1 MTRDAT
7 AIANAAADS
16 KANRRRRLAMVRR
29 RVAEVS
35 HASNSAHFGSSL
47 SCVEILDSIFKISG
61 VSEPAAPDRVRP
73 RIVMS
78 KGHAAMVYYAT
89 LEAYGLI
96 PGDALD
102 RYLRDGS
109 ALWGHVTKT
118 DAVPAIDVSTGSL
131 GHGLS
136 LSTGFALGHR
146 LERRDAAVYCV
157 LSDGECDEGATWE
170 AAHFAGHH
178 RFARLTAV
186 IDYNKIQSLDRVENV
201 LLLEPFADKWRS
213 FGWSVGE
220 VDGHDPWAI
229 DAAIAGPRDDGPLAV
244 IAHTVKGKGVPRI
257 EDTVASHYHPA
268 TAEDSSTF
276 DA

>member
-1 MTRDAT
+1 MTGDAT
-7 AIANAAADS
+7 VTADAPADA
-16 KANRRRRLAMVRR
+16 KGDRRRRLASVRR
-29 RVAEVS
+29 RIAEIS

-47 SCVEILDSIFKISG
+47 SCVEILDSIFQVSG
-61 VSEPAAPDRVRP
+61 VSVRIASDHDKP
-73 RIVMS
+73 RIIMS

-96 PGDALD
+96 PGRALD
-102 RYLRDGS
+102 RYLADGS
-109 ALWGHVTKT
+109 TLWGHVTKT

-136 LSTGFALGHR
+136 LSAGFALGHR
-146 LERRDAAVYCV
+146 LNRQDAAVYCV

-178 RFARLTAV
+178 RFDRLTAV
-186 IDYNKIQSLDRVENV
+186 IDYNKIQSLDRVEDV
-201 LLLEPFADKWRS
+201 LSLEPFADKWRS
-213 FGWSVGE
+213 FGWSVDE
-220 VDGHDPWAI
+220 VDGHDPWSI
-229 DAAIAGPRDDGPLAV
+229 DAAIAGPRDGRPLAV

-268 TAEDSSTF
+268 TAEDSSGF